1 MAELERIPVD
11 ESAQIDRIV
20 KLTVDQLKQRY
31 PGGDA
36 VRRGVHAKDH
46 GCVTA
51 RFTVLDALPEHLRV
65 GIFARPGHAYD
76 AYIRFSNASVA
87 IASDS
92 QVAKDGVATHGS
104 RGMAVK
110 LLGVTGVPLMA
121 TFGPMTQDFLMVNQP
136 VFAFSNVEDYAA
148 LSQIMLD
155 DRDDPQR
162 FFKERIRI
170 TDGKPD
176 VTDAMTVRTLG
187 TGKIVRRVQ
196 SATMPPAYQAPPSS
210 PVDNRYFSGAPFLF
224 GDDRAMKFCASPVNP
239 RGGDAP
245 DVSDPDYLRKALH
258 KRLTMPGAGD
268 IVFEFQL
275 QVRAATELSATIDTD
290 IEDACCEWDDQKC
303 PFETVAMITI
313 PPQDFETEQ
322 QCAACERLI
331 FTPWHGIV
339 EHRPL
344 GGINRLRRAV
354 YEASAQLR
362 LMPKEPAQL

>member
-1 MAELERIPVD
+1 MTALERIPPD
-11 ESAQIDRIV
+11 EAAQIDRIV
-20 KLTVDQLKQRY
+20 TLTIEQLKRRY
-31 PGGDA
+31 PGGDV
-36 VRRGVHAKDH
+36 VRRGVHVKDH

-65 GIFARPGHAYD
+65 GIFAQPGRVYD
-76 AYIRFSNASVA
+76 AYIRFSNASVT

-92 QVAKDGVATHGS
+92 QVDNDGVPTHGS

-110 LLGVTGVPLMA
+110 LLGVTGVPLIA
-121 TFGPMTQDFLMVNQP
+121 TFGPMTQDLLMVNQP
-136 VFAFSNVEDYAA
+136 VFAFSNVEDYVA

-162 FFKERIRI
+162 FFKDRMRIK
-170 TDGKPD
+170 DGKPD
-176 VTDAMTVRTLG
+176 VTDAMTARTLG
-187 TGKIVRRVQ
+187 TVKIVKRVQ
-196 SATMPPAYQAPPSS
+196 SATIPPAYQAPPSS

-224 GDDRAMKFCASPVNP
+224 GDDRVMKFSANP
-239 RGGDAP
+239 INAGGADAP

-268 IVFEFQL
+268 IVFEFQV
-275 QVRAATELSATIDTD
+275 QVRAATELSSTIDTD
-290 IEDACCEWDDQKC
+290 IENACCEWDDQTF
-303 PFETVAMITI
+303 PFETVATITI
-313 PPQDFETEQ
+313 PPQDFETEK

-331 FTPWHGIV
+331 FTPWHGIA